1 MNKKKLELIDIIIA
15 FVDSNFKNGKTGSQA
30 RNFRSLIK
38 FMSENDIPFEL
49 SSADYELLLGNSKI
63 TNMLDSMIKSN
74 NNKMYFENPLFYSLA
89 IIYSNSHGLKIDFEE
104 KNNKGIEKFDNE
116 EFEYDENYFQS
127 DSYKAYL
134 KTLND
139 DPYTPEEEI
148 NAFKRYANGES
159 LVRDD
164 IITHNLRLVVSI
176 AKKYYVP
183 GVELIDLIQ
192 EGNLGLYSA
201 IDKYDY
207 TTGNKFSSYATWWIK
222 QAMTRYISNH
232 SRTIR
237 VPVHLYSTI
246 DKVKK
251 YIRKYEMEH
260 DGKTP
265 SNKEIS
271 SNTNVPMDKVE
282 LVLKIHN
289 PVSLNKTIDAEDK
302 DAEVGD
308 FLEDNTVNDPEDNVF
323 YEGFRKQVFETNI
336 LTNRQKI
343 VLIYRYGFDNNG
355 KTRTL
360 DAVGKMLHVTRE
372 RIRQIEVKALKKL
385 KNNYMIKQFDGTHNY
400 SSIYFENMRN
410 SKGSR
415 IR

>member
-1 MNKKKLELIDIIIA
+1 
-15 FVDSNFKNGKTGSQA
+15 
-30 RNFRSLIK
+30 
-38 FMSENDIPFEL
+38 
-49 SSADYELLLGNSKI
+49 
-63 TNMLDSMIKSN
+63 
-74 NNKMYFENPLFYSLA
+74 
-89 IIYSNSHGLKIDFEE
+89 
-104 KNNKGIEKFDNE
+104 
-116 EFEYDENYFQS
+116 
-127 DSYKAYL
+127 
-134 KTLND
+134 
-139 DPYTPEEEI
+139 
-148 NAFKRYANGES
+148 
-159 LVRDD
+159 
-164 IITHNLRLVVSI
+164 LRLVVSI